1 LYEKVLEYLI
11 TDKSG
16 LYIDGTLG
24 AGGHAAGIAGI
35 LQGNGKLIA
44 FDKDEEAIEYC
55 GIKFRGENDTK
66 GERVI
71 LINDSYDKAC
81 SITEGAM
88 ISGFFLDLGLS
99 SRQLDKAE
107 RGFSFRSDAP
117 IDMRFGRK
125 GESAELLI
133 NTATEEE
140 LYVILKKYGEEP
152 FTRNIVKRLITTR
165 ITTNIKTTFQLAEII
180 RESVPRQ
187 HHNKSLARVFQAIR
201 IAINNELDILEWTLV
216 NILPKMM
223 TGGRIVIISYH
234 SLEDKIVKDFFRKMS
249 VPQEKDEITGAII
262 IPAEL
267 KILTKKPIVPDDAEL
282 VRNPRSR
289 SAKLRVAE
297 ITS

>member
-1 LYEKVLEYLI
+1 
-11 TDKSG
+11 
-16 LYIDGTLG
+16 
-24 AGGHAAGIAGI
+24 
-35 LQGNGKLIA
+35 
-44 FDKDEEAIEYC
+44 
-55 GIKFRGENDTK
+55 
-66 GERVI
+66 
-71 LINDSYDKAC
+71 
-81 SITEGAM
+81 
-88 ISGFFLDLGLS
+88 
-99 SRQLDKAE
+99 
-107 RGFSFRSDAP
+107 
-117 IDMRFGRK
+117 MRFGRK